1 MANDRAGLTD
11 KKPGPLDDA
20 STQLASQ
27 RTAMS
32 FERTAMSSD
41 STLMSVIRT
50 SLSLIGFGFT
60 IFQFFHTLNDRF
72 LEGQIPPTAPRRFGG
87 ALILLGI
94 LLLALGIFGHMR
106 ETHSRR
112 LRRKRLCE
120 EGLIRGLE
128 PAKPSSAMTIAVLL
142 LLVGLIAFGDLATR
156 AGPL

>member
-1 MANDRAGLTD
+1 MANDRPGLADETTA
-11 KKPGPLDDA
+11 PLDDA
-20 STQLASQ
+20 STLLSSQ

-60 IFQFFHTLNDRF
+60 IFQFFHTLNERF
-72 LEGQIPPTAPRRFGG
+72 IEGQIPPTAPRRFGG

-106 ETHSRR
+106 EAHSRR
-112 LRRKRLCE
+112 ARRQRLCE
-120 EGLIRGLE
+120 DGLIRGLE
-128 PAKPSSAMTIAVLL
+128 PVKPSSAMTIAVLL
-142 LLVGLIAFGDLATR
+142 LLVGVVAFGDLASR